1 MKITYGAVLPLPPEQ
16 AFDFVS
22 DAASWPTFFES
33 MESAEALQ
41 GWGSPGGKARMVN
54 KFLGRLLV
62 SELELVEWDR
72 PHRFRYTARTAG
84 RPDMDNV
91 RTFDAVPGGTRL
103 RGTTSARARRAVGGV
118 FDIISLLAFHQTIKR
133 AMKQLPGQAAKAA
146 HRAD

>member
-22 DAASWPTFFES
+22 DPASWPTFFES

-41 GWGSPGGKARMVN
+41 GWGSPGGKARMVS
-54 KFLGRLLV
+54 KFLGRSLV

-72 PHRFRYTARTAG
+72 PHGFRYTARTPG

-103 RGTTSARARRAVGGV
+103 SGTTSAKARRAVGGV
-118 FDIISLLAFHQTIKR
+118 SDLISGLALHRVFKR
-133 AMKQLPGQAAKAA
+133 AMKELPGEAIKAT
-146 HRAD
+146 RGAD